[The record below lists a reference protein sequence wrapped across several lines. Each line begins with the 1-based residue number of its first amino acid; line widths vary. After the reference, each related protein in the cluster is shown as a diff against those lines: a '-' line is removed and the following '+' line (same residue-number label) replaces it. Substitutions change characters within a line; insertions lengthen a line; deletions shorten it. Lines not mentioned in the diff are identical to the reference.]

1 MTRDEILL
9 TAVNNIKE
17 RKMKET
23 PELTSVQQLTAL
35 SNADLALWIEQ
46 EIPWAVQHM
55 RHRLGSQKHLDEA
68 ERWTIAA
75 LKEAAS
81 RLKRKSGDAK

>member
-1 MTRDEILL
+1 
-9 TAVNNIKE
+9 
-17 RKMKET
+17 MKEAQ
-23 PELTSVQQLTAL
+23 ELTSLDQLTAL

-75 LKEAAS
+75 LKEAAL
-81 RLKRKSGDAK
+81 RLKRK

>member
-1 MTRDEILL
+1 MTRDEII
-9 TAVNNIKE
+9 TKSVTNIRE
-17 RKMKET
+17 RKMKEA
-23 PELTSVQQLTAL
+23 PELTSLDQLTAL

-46 EIPWAVQHM
+46 EVPWAVQHM

-81 RLKRKSGDAK
+81 RLKRK

>member
-1 MTRDEILL
+1 MTRDEII
-9 TAVNNIKE
+9 TKAVTNIRE
-17 RKMKET
+17 RKMKEAQ
-23 PELTSVQQLTAL
+23 ELTSLDQLTAL

-81 RLKRKSGDAK
+81 RLKRK

>member
-1 MTRDEILL
+1 MTRNEII
-9 TAVNNIKE
+9 TKAVTNIRE
-17 RKMKET
+17 RKMKEA
-23 PELTSVQQLTAL
+23 PELTSLDQLTAL

-46 EIPWAVQHM
+46 EVPWAVQHM

-75 LKEAAS
+75 IKEAAS
-81 RLKRKSGDAK
+81 RLKRK